1 MKFDELV
8 KIMARLRGPNGC
20 PWDLEQTL
28 HDLRPYIMEE
38 AMEVVDAID
47 SGNHHAVAEELG
59 DLLFEVV
66 FAARILEEDGFCE
79 IEDIITAIAE
89 KMIERHPHI
98 FGDKNLKTAEEV
110 SISWEEI
117 KAKKR
122 SGDSVLDGVS
132 ESLSALVVAE
142 KYGRRA
148 REVGFDWDRVE
159 DVIVKIEEEIEELDE
174 AIHMG
179 TRDDIENE
187 IGDLLFTVVNI
198 SRSVGIN
205 PELALRRTNRKFS
218 RRFRHMEKHVSE
230 SNRSFRSM
238 SIDEMERLWQNA
250 KKSLENVD
258 TSDE

>member
-8 KIMARLRGPNGC
+8 KIMARLRGPDGC
-20 PWDLEQTL
+20 PWDLAQTL

-47 SGNHHAVAEELG
+47 SGNHHFIAEELG
-59 DLLFEVV
+59 DLLFEIV
-66 FAARILEEDGFCE
+66 FAARILEEEGFCE
-79 IEDIITAIAE
+79 IEDIIGTIAE

-98 FGDKNLKTAEEV
+98 FGDTILNTPEEV
-110 SISWEEI
+110 IQSWEEI
-117 KAKKR
+117 KAQNR

-132 ESLSALVVAE
+132 ESMSALVVAE

-148 REVGFDWDRVE
+148 SEVGFDWEQTE
-159 DVIVKIEEEIEELDE
+159 DVIEKLKEEIDELTE
-174 AIHMG
+174 AIHTG
-179 TRDDIENE
+179 TKDDMEGE
-187 IGDLLFTVVNI
+187 IGDMLFTVVNI
-198 SRSVGIN
+198 SRAVGVN

-230 SNRSFRSM
+230 TERSFRSM

-250 KKSLENVD
+250 KKALKDGD
-258 TSDE
+258 TE